1 MVGWFERLEVKWAN
15 RRGSLCMKFAQLQAK
30 QKEIAHTH
38 TQSLILLTGFIPF
51 FFSST
56 RSFSF
61 SARLLMRKLPKG
73 TWKNLRKFCSKA
85 GIFLKIFLY
94 IYEKISFKKDLKFY
108 QTKLRKQ
115 LESFCLKYKVYFSYY
130 IFYRVYFLTRNFL
143 CAFIHLSF
151 RKPIF

>member
-1 MVGWFERLEVKWAN
+1 MVRTVGGEVGQPPWLIVYEICSTA
-15 RRGSLCMKFAQLQAK
+15 SQA
-30 QKEIAHTH
+30 EGNCTHTH
-38 TQSLILLTGFIPF
+38 TEPYPAHWIHSI